1 MTKKKKKFDF
11 RKIKRFLPYII
22 TGIVTLFLVSVGS
35 LDKQNASASLS
46 LDAFA
51 DENYR
56 VSVDQ
61 LSGLYLVATVSDA
74 VGLASANDVASNYVV
89 VTSLRDAGQ
98 TGSSKL
104 EKPPITNII
113 TSRGVIEYTVGQGET
128 MESIAIK
135 FGVSTDQI
143 RWSNGKKTAEVSP
156 GDVLYVPSKPGI
168 VYTVKSGE
176 TAESIAEKYG
186 SSAAEII
193 ALNDLEVSGVTEGMR
208 ILINGGS
215 LPETERPEYV
225 APVVQVVYSYS
236 YSGYGS
242 SRTNVQELGSIYG
255 AGNGYYPGQCTWWAK
270 NMRPDLPNDLGNA
283 GAWADNARARGFR
296 VDNIPAPGAIYVSR
310 SGWYGHVG
318 YVEAV
323 NPDGSIVET
332 EMNYGWAYRVI
343 RATIPAGAAA
353 GFEYI
358 H

>member
-11 RKIKRFLPYII
+11 RKAKRFLPYIL

-35 LDKQNASASLS
+35 IDKKNASASLS

-51 DENYR
+51 DENYK

-61 LSGLYLVATVSDA
+61 LSGLYLVASVSDA
-74 VGLASANDVASNYVV
+74 IGLASANDVASNYVI

-98 TGSSKL
+98 TSTGKL

-113 TSRGVIEYTVGQGET
+113 TSRGVVEYVVNEGES
-128 MESIAIK
+128 MDVIAAK

-143 RWSNGKKTAEVSP
+143 RWSNGKKTTDISVGE
-156 GDVLYVPSKPGI
+156 VLYIPSKPGI

-176 TAESIAEKYG
+176 TARSIAEKYG
-186 SSAAEII
+186 SNAAEII
-193 ALNDLEVSGVTEGMR
+193 ALNDLEVSGLAEGMR

-215 LPETERPEYV
+215 LPEIERPEYV
-225 APVVQVVYSYS
+225 APVVRVAYTYS

-242 SRTNVQELGSIYG
+242 SRLNVEELGSVYG
-255 AGNGYYPGQCTWWAK
+255 AGNGYFPGQCTWWAK
-270 NMRPDLPNDLGNA
+270 HMRPDLPNTLGNA
-283 GAWADNARARGFR
+283 GAWADSARAMGLP
-296 VDNIPAPGAIYVSR
+296 VDRTPAPGAIYVSR

-343 RATIPAGAAA
+343 RATIPAGVAAT
-353 GFEYI
+353 FEYI